1 MVLFHLLV
9 SLMPRN
15 NSRRSSSRGYTDRK
29 VETRE
34 LRQIFLIICEGEKTE
49 PNYFMSFRVS
59 TTVKKIDVRGFGYN
73 PSKLVQEAKELKAQ
87 GDYDQIWCVFD
98 RDDWPKQDFNNAIA
112 NAEREGFQVA
122 YSNEAF
128 ELWYVLHFEFLNTGL
143 PRKDY
148 IDKLEKLLGYK
159 YKKNSAT
166 IYEEIE
172 NRQSIAIK
180 HAKSLLKQYNH
191 PNPVN
196 DNPST
201 TVHLLVEELNKFI
214 R

>member
-1 MVLFHLLV
+1 M
-9 SLMPRN
+9 SKK
-15 NSRRSSSRGYTDRK
+15 SSSKTPSRGYSDRE

-34 LRQIFLIICEGEKTE
+34 LRQVFLIVCEGEKTE
-49 PNYFMSFRVS
+49 PNYFRNFRVS
-59 TTVKKIDVRGFGYN
+59 TTVKEVDVRGFGYN
-73 PSKLVQEAKELKAQ
+73 PSKLVEKAKELKTED
-87 GDYDQIWCVFD
+87 DYDQIWCVFD

-112 NAEREGFQVA
+112 NAERAGFKVA

-148 IDKLEKLLGYK
+148 INKLDKLLQHK
-159 YKKNSAT
+159 YYKNSDT
-166 IYEEIE
+166 IYEDLE
-172 NRQSIAIK
+172 NRQSTAIK
-180 HAKSLLKQYNH
+180 NAKNLLNQYN
-191 PNPVN
+191 PSNPES

-201 TVHLLVEELNKFI
+201 TVHLLIQALNQFI

>member
-1 MVLFHLLV
+1 
-9 SLMPRN
+9 MPRN
-15 NSRRSSSRGYTDRK
+15 RGYADRK
-29 VETRE
+29 VATRE

-59 TTVKKIDVRGFGYN
+59 TTIKQIDVRGFGYN

-112 NAEREGFQVA
+112 NAEREGFKVA

-148 IDKLEKLLGYK
+148 IGKLEKEKLLGHK

-166 IYEEIE
+166 IYDEIE
-172 NRQSIAIK
+172 NRQSTAIK
-180 HAKSLLKQYNH
+180 HAKSLLKQYN
-191 PNPVN
+191 PFNPVN